1 MRLIVPLTALAV
13 IPLAALAVGCDDGAP
28 PVVSRETIAVGTLP
42 AELPTTSAGT
52 AVGTTVDTE
61 PDDPTTTDDPTPTTS
76 RDAGDPT
83 APTDPAPTT
92 PGSQPAIETRFV
104 EVLDGLVEGD
114 IPPRVETTTLRDD
127 TGRLRIAVPED
138 WSDHRTEPSRLPAGG
153 ETPSLAA
160 SPDLTSFLD
169 GYDTPGLTALV
180 VDADPQDAL
189 GAYTFAGDCSSGRRG
204 DYVGDGSAG
213 RWEVWE
219 SCGGTFDDIVTLAV
233 RPTGADETVLLLVQL
248 VDPADLAALDAAV
261 ASLSLAD

>member
-28 PVVSRETIAVGTLP
+28 PVASRETVAVGTLP

-83 APTDPAPTT
+83 APTDPAPPT

-127 TGRLRIAVPED
+127 TGRLRIAVP
-138 WSDHRTEPSRLPAGG
+138 AGG

-169 GYDTPGLTALV
+169 GYETPGLTALV

-219 SCGGTFDDIVTLAV
+219 SCGGTFNDIVTLAV